1 MESNK
6 LWHKFNLQWIKYSL
20 KEPCRGLICKHNT
33 VCSRGSQLCCFGLIV
48 WFYGLIINQFFL
60 STTKSIEQGSV
71 HLTTSFNMAP
81 AGFWVRVMV
90 AQTRTRLIIFRP
102 YPPLRFQ
109 TVPIPVPGRV
119 RVIPTGKKYPSR
131 WPYPIHTSSCIFQ
144 HLCIYIHNISACI
157 LQHFSIYIPYFSI
170 WFVVRWIKRI
180 LLIFRKDSNKHQ
192 IDGTK

>member
-102 YPPLRFQ
+102 YPYSYPHLGFQ
-109 TVPIPVPGRV
+109 IVPIPVPDRV
-119 RVIPTGKKYPSR
+119 RVIHTGENTHLCHLTQFILHHVFFNIYA
-131 WPYPIHTSSCIFQ
+131 YIYTTFQ
-144 HLCIYIHNISACI
+144 HVYFNISVYIYHI
-157 LQHFSIYIPYFSI
+157 LAFD
-170 WFVVRWIKRI
+170 
-180 LLIFRKDSNKHQ
+180 LLC
-192 IDGTK
+192 DG